1 MAGSLSDA
9 GFTTLDIAACSPTL
23 YGGCSALGGISG
35 LKTRPGEIGGWV
47 YPIAGMVGGHTCGD
61 PKRRSKDM
69 RSLLHHLSGVGA
81 ERLGCNSPR
90 RDAESAGA
98 GDLPVRLLCL
108 LKLLRHNLDQLL
120 KLDEL
125 CRHVLD

>member
-1 MAGSLSDA
+1 
-9 GFTTLDIAACSPTL
+9 
-23 YGGCSALGGISG
+23 
-35 LKTRPGEIGGWV
+35 
-47 YPIAGMVGGHTCGD
+47 MVGGHTCGD

-81 ERLGCNSPR
+81 ERLGCDSPG

-98 GDLPVRLLCL
+98 GGLPERLLCL

-125 CRHVLD
+125 LRQELQELMDLMLRLHCVRTLARKRRYSYRIDPESRLCKPPRHRRRGGHEW